1 MAKPKPAKA
10 DDKAKSK
17 KKAKKQAKADAPPVP
32 AEPVFTAQP
41 VAAPPA
47 PDAAALEDVAGLT
60 PRSLLDRL
68 SGSRLCYG
76 EPVAGG
82 DRTIVPVSRVR
93 VAGGFG
99 GSDEGEG
106 GGGAVD
112 AAPIGYIE
120 VGPDGA
126 HFRPIADPDRTLRVV
141 RSLAVTAAALLGAAA
156 ALRSLTR

>member
-1 MAKPKPAKA
+1 MAKAKPAAA
-10 DDKAKSK
+10 DGEARPKKTKKKKSK
-17 KKAKKQAKADAPPVP
+17 PQPEAAAAAP
-32 AEPVFTAQP
+32 EPVFTAEP
-41 VAAPPA
+41 VATPVAVA
-47 PDAAALEDVAGLT
+47 PDEVAART

-68 SGSRLCYG
+68 SGSKLCYG
-76 EPVAGG
+76 EPVAGA

-99 GSDEGEG
+99 GEHESEG

-112 AAPIGYIE
+112 AAPLGYID

-126 HFRPIADPDRTLRVV
+126 QFRPIDDPDRTLRVV
-141 RSLAVTAAALLGAAA
+141 RSVAVTAAALLGALA